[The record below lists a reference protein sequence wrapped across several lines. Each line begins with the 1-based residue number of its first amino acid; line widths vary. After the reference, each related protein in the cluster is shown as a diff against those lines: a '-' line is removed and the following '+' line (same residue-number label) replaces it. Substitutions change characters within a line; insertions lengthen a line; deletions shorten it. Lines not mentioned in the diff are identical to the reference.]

1 MEEVI
6 ADKAVEW
13 QQILEQAFSM
23 LHRAKETEGDQ
34 ALQQVSLL
42 QRAKQLVSLLLS
54 SVHSS

>member
-13 QQILEQAFSM
+13 QQILEQAISM
-23 LHRAKETEGDQ
+23 LQRAKETEGDQ

-42 QRAKQLVSLLLS
+42 GCVGL
-54 SVHSS
+54 